1 MYLVFDTETT
11 GLPQR
16 WNAPIEDVDNWPRV
30 VQLAWQLHA
39 ADGSLMEAKDFLV
52 RPEGF
57 NIPFGAQKVHGI
69 STQLA
74 QSQGHPMS
82 EVLDA
87 FEAALAQTRYM
98 IGHNLRFD
106 LQVMGAEFVR
116 LTRNHCKLQL
126 PVLDTCT
133 QATAQVTQIV

>member
-39 ADGSLMEAKDFLV
+39 ADGSLMEAKEFLV

-57 NIPFGAQKVHGI
+57 NIPFGAQSMVFPRRSPKLKGI
-69 STQLA
+69 
-74 QSQGHPMS
+74 PC
-82 EVLDA
+82 
-87 FEAALAQTRYM
+87 R
-98 IGHNLRFD
+98 R
-106 LQVMGAEFVR
+106 
-116 LTRNHCKLQL
+116 C
-126 PVLDTCT
+126 
-133 QATAQVTQIV
+133 

>member
-39 ADGSLMEAKDFLV
+39 ADGSLMEAKEFLV

-69 STQLA
+69 STALA
-74 QSQGHPMS
+74 QAQGHPMS

-87 FEAALAQTRYM
+87 FEQALAQTRYM
-98 IGHNLRFD
+98 I
-106 LQVMGAEFVR
+106 
-116 LTRNHCKLQL
+116 
-126 PVLDTCT
+126 
-133 QATAQVTQIV
+133 

>member
-39 ADGSLMEAKDFLV
+39 ADGSLMEAKEFLV

-69 STQLA
+69 STALA
-74 QSQGHPMS
+74 QAQGHPMS

-87 FEAALAQTRYM
+87 FEQALAQTRYM

-106 LQVMGAEFVR
+106 LQVLAQAGEGQVLCLASIYFNMDLPIKVF
-116 LTRNHCKLQL
+116 RN
-126 PVLDTCT
+126 PVF
-133 QATAQVTQIV
+133 